1 MKKARICMLKLENC
15 GCYTWANIRSD
26 SMKRARY
33 YTERMCTM
41 LQMSPLF
48 LHAAQLRGKRVAATP
63 VRVRLELR
71 AKLPAS
77 PISMLLSVTPIYVKK
92 LNQFYSF
99 FFFFTPCFVTS
110 FVHSFLRERENNR
123 FVYICRIYDVLC
135 SMTDIKIEIVLLMAV
150 NDITWKI
157 AHAVHTHHLSC
168 TIRLIL

>member
-1 MKKARICMLKLENC
+1 
-15 GCYTWANIRSD
+15 
-26 SMKRARY
+26 
-33 YTERMCTM
+33 
-41 LQMSPLF
+41 MSPLF

-92 LNQFYSF
+92 WNQ
-99 FFFFTPCFVTS
+99 
-110 FVHSFLRERENNR
+110 L
-123 FVYICRIYDVLC
+123 YDVLC

-157 AHAVHTHHLSC
+157 AHATVKKERCWICHVVYVFIGKSHRQVTAADLVSHVLQSFIYTPHASC
-168 TIRLIL
+168 TQRGHHEMLSGPVFYITY